1 MGLFAG
7 KRGVIMGVA
16 NGHSIAAGVAK
27 FLADQGATL
36 AFSHLPD
43 TDDRGRME
51 KRVRQVAEPLN
62 AKLIYPCDVSS
73 DASISDFFAK
83 VSQDFGPIDFLVHS
97 IAYSPTEDIKCPTI
111 DASRQ
116 GFLQAMDISVY
127 SFIAVAQKAQPLLR
141 QGSSLVTMSY
151 YGAEKIVA
159 GYNLMGLAKAALES
173 SVRYLAYDL
182 GPKGVRVNGISAGP
196 IRTLAASAI
205 GDFRE
210 MLKYHE
216 AMAPLHRNVTI
227 DDVGSSAGY
236 LLSDLSRGV
245 TGEIHHVDSGFHAL
259 ACNPTQETPAEPA
272 G

>member
-7 KRGVIMGVA
+7 KQGVIMGVA

-27 FLADQGATL
+27 FLADQGASL

-62 AKLIYPCDVSS
+62 ARLIYPCDVSS
-73 DASISDFFAK
+73 DDSISEFFSK
-83 VSQDFGPIDFLVHS
+83 VAQTFGHIDFLVHS
-97 IAYSPTEDIKCPTI
+97 IAYAPTEDIKCATI
-111 DASRQ
+111 NASRQ

-127 SFIAVAQKAQPLLR
+127 SFLAVAQKAQPLLR

-151 YGAEKIVA
+151 YGAEKIVS
-159 GYNLMGLAKAALES
+159 GYNLMGLAKAALEA
-173 SVRYLAYDL
+173 SVRYLANDL
-182 GPKGVRVNGISAGP
+182 GPRGIRVNGISAGP

-216 AMAPLHRNVTI
+216 AMAPLRRNVSAE
-227 DDVGSSAGY
+227 DVGHAAGY

-259 ACNPTQETPAEPA
+259 ACNPTPEKMVESAE
-272 G
+272 